1 MKNRHTLI
9 ISSVLLGLCIY
20 EKNASDK
27 AARVENTKNMFNV
40 PSENYNNRVISDETN
55 PESGVNDGTETL
67 IYQRYAM
74 LQPASADSTSGMKNQ
89 SRL

>member
-27 AARVENTKNMFNV
+27 AVRIENTKNMFNV
-40 PSENYNNRVISDETN
+40 PSENYNNNAISGETVPSTRKN
-55 PESGVNDGTETL
+55 ET
-67 IYQRYAM
+67 IETPDYQTYAM
-74 LQPASADSTSGMKNQ
+74 LQFSSADSTSEVKNQ
-89 SRL
+89 SKL

>member
-27 AARVENTKNMFNV
+27 AAKIENTKNMFNV
-40 PSENYNNRVISDETN
+40 PSENYNNNVISDETKS
-55 PESGVNDGTETL
+55 ESEVNEGEETL

-74 LQPASADSTSGMKNQ
+74 LQPASTDSTSGMKNQ
-89 SRL
+89 SKL